1 MEEQQDYL
9 YKYLN
14 SLDINDGEKKHLEE
28 FIASILNDS
37 KDAYLYLDKIKSD
50 KNSMKK
56 LLSFIDKLGEL
67 KGG

>member
-1 MEEQQDYL
+1 MEELQDYL